1 MIARLIPSDGG
12 APIPLSRDVT
22 VVGRDKEVCDLFVN
36 NRSVS
41 KLHCILVKS
50 DGLLFVR
57 DLGSTNGTKVNGQ
70 KITRGALLPGD
81 QLAFASAKFKIF
93 LGPGEEEPQGGG
105 MTEAVDEE
113 VLESL
118 HRTKKKGEKKTEK
131 SKSSKKLPVIPEEE
145 EKESESDVRLLTE
158 DELDD

>member
-12 APIPLSRDVT
+12 SPIPLSRDVT
-22 VVGRDKEVCDLFVN
+22 VVGRDKEICDLFVN

-41 KLHCILVKS
+41 KLHCVLVKS

-93 LGPGEEEPQGGG
+93 LGPGEEEPEGG
-105 MTEAVDEE
+105 A
-113 VLESL
+113 
-118 HRTKKKGEKKTEK
+118 KTRRR
-131 SKSSKKLPVIPEEE
+131 SRIRSKKVERRDRATADKETALSIPEEKLE
-145 EKESESDVRLLTE
+145 EERKATVTSGC
-158 DELDD
+158 